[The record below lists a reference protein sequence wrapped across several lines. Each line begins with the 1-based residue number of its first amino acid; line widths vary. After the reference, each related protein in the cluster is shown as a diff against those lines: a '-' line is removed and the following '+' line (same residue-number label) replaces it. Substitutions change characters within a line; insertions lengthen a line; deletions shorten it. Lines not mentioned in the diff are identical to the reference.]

1 MPPSVSLFL
10 VHREAS
16 SQLELKAIKRTF
28 QTKVDEEAI
37 LVEDFADISSS
48 EEEPPA
54 SCLSDI
60 QAAGWTSEPSTT
72 SFAVQIVPDGA
83 IHAALQPSNGSEP
96 SRTACGRDIPQTFKR
111 VEDLLVSPL
120 CRRSGCRQAFLI
132 LS

>member
-1 MPPSVSLFL
+1 M
-10 VHREAS
+10 HREAS

-28 QTKVDEEAI
+28 QTKIDEEAV
-37 LVEDFADISSS
+37 LVEDFAETSSS

-54 SCLSDI
+54 FRFSDT
-60 QAAGWTSEPSTT
+60 QAADSTSETSSI

-83 IHAALQPSNGSEP
+83 IQAALQPSNGSEP
-96 SRTACGRDIPQTFKR
+96 SRTACGRDIPKSFKR